1 MSPVS
6 LVFILHNTNKPCGA
20 VLQDLV
26 RIARP
31 SQHFFFSAVLYYTV
45 FNLCKIGLLK
55 FENFPKNEAS
65 DVYSFGMLMYELLF
79 PSIGHPWESV
89 SKSSN
94 PQVVSASIMQ
104 AVKCGRRPPV
114 EDSLSN
120 DHFIVTMKKCWDE
133 DPKIDH

>member
-1 MSPVS
+1 MKSGHVNKAGTVS
-6 LVFILHNTNKPCGA
+6 FEAPEI
-20 VLQDLV
+20 
-26 RIARP
+26 
-31 SQHFFFSAVLYYTV
+31 
-45 FNLCKIGLLK
+45 

-65 DVYSFGMLMYELLF
+65 DVYSFRMLMYELLF

-89 SKSSN
+89 CKSSN

-120 DHFIVTMKKCWDE
+120 DHFIVTIKKCWDE
-133 DPKIDH
+133 DPKNRPLIPSIILDIQNLQVKYLKFASVLKICKLIRTS